1 MTILICWRLPQV
13 EIMPLEYLDLLNP
26 NTRCYGKTFLV
37 GSASLDPTLV
47 IPMRVRQARGKMY
60 GFAHLDILTIYL
72 KLDSHNHISK

>member
-13 EIMPLEYLDLLNP
+13 EIMPREYLDLLNP

-47 IPMRVRQARGKMY
+47 IQMRQERR
-60 GFAHLDILTIYL
+60 
-72 KLDSHNHISK
+72 ISKVF

>member
-13 EIMPLEYLDLLNP
+13 EIMPREYLDLLNP

-47 IPMRVRQARGKMY
+47 LAMRRKRPAPVGGVDGRICSLGYNANIMEVRWP
-60 GFAHLDILTIYL
+60 
-72 KLDSHNHISK
+72 

>member
-47 IPMRVRQARGKMY
+47 IPMRQERVTPAGYMD
-60 GFAHLDILTIYL
+60 LLTWIF
-72 KLDSHNHISK
+72 

>member
-47 IPMRVRQARGKMY
+47 IPMRQQRHGARICSLGDPDHILQVRY
-60 GFAHLDILTIYL
+60 P
-72 KLDSHNHISK
+72 